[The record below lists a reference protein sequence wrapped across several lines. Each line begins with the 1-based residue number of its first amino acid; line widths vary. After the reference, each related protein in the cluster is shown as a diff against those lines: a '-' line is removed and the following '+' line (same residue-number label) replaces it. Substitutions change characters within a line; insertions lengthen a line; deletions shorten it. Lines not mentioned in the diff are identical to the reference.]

1 MNRCFDL
8 DHGDLFFLK
17 LISEL
22 IKTTF
27 HRDKEMNYDYM
38 VIGGYFLLMIIIG
51 VIFKKMASNSSSD
64 YFRGGGRMLWWM
76 VGATAFMTQ
85 FSAWTFTGAAG
96 KAFSDG
102 FTILGVFIGNI
113 LAYVAAYFYFARR
126 FRQMRV
132 DTPTEGVGR
141 RFGSTNEQFFTW
153 VIIPLSV
160 INAGVWL
167 NGLGVFAS
175 AVFKADITT
184 TIYVTGAVV
193 LLISLIGGA
202 WGVVA
207 SDFIQTLVVAVIS
220 IACAIVALVV
230 VGGPGEIIT
239 KFPSGFIMGPD
250 MHFPLLMVGSFFFFI
265 VKQLQSINNMQE
277 SYRFLNAKD
286 SPNANK
292 AALLAMG
299 LMICGAIIW
308 FIPPWASAILYPD
321 AASTYPELGAKAKDA
336 VYLVFARN
344 AMPVGTVGL
353 LMAGL
358 FAATMSSMDSAL
370 NRNSGIFVRS
380 FYANILRKGESSDK
394 ENLIAGQIVCVVN
407 GVLVIFMAQFFN
419 SLKHMSLFDLM
430 MTVATLLQS
439 PILVPLFAGIF
450 IRKTPK
456 WAPWATVCFGMV
468 VSYMIFEVVTPDV
481 VAGWFGVHHLTGREF
496 SALRLVDTI
505 AAHLIFTLGFFWAST
520 LFYNSEKDPYKE
532 GTQEF
537 FNDVDTPVVEGEG
550 QSEFDRMQRKKL
562 GLLVSIMGCGLVLMV
577 LIPNPMW
584 GRILFLGC
592 ALAVLLVGYMLMRSA
607 AKGDESVLD
616 IAAQVTG
623 QQNANHS

>member
-1 MNRCFDL
+1 
-8 DHGDLFFLK
+8 
-17 LISEL
+17 
-22 IKTTF
+22 
-27 HRDKEMNYDYM
+27 MNYDYI
-38 VIGGYFLLMIIIG
+38 VIGGYFLLMVIIG

-76 VGATAFMTQ
+76 VGSTAFMTQ

-113 LAYVAAYFYFARR
+113 IAYVAAYFYFARR

-132 DTPTEGVGR
+132 DTPTEGVRR
-141 RFGSTNEQFFTW
+141 RFGSVNEQFFTW

-220 IACAIVALVV
+220 VACAIVGLVMI
-230 VGGPGEIIT
+230 GGPTQIVDR
-239 KFPSGFIMGPD
+239 FPHGFIMGPD
-250 MHFPLLMVGSFFFFI
+250 MNFPLLMVGTFFFFI

-286 SPNANK
+286 SKNANK
-292 AALLAMG
+292 AAILALC
-299 LMICGAIIW
+299 LMICGSIIW
-308 FIPPWASAILYPD
+308 FIPPWVSAIIYPN
-321 AASTYPELGAKAKDA
+321 AAQAYPELGAKAKDA

-344 AMPVGTVGL
+344 AMPLGTVGL

-380 FYANILRKGESSDK
+380 FYSTVLRKGQSSDK
-394 ENLIAGQIVCVVN
+394 ENLAAGQIVCIVN
-407 GVLVIFMAQFFN
+407 GILVIFMAQFFN

-456 WAPWATVCFGMV
+456 WAPWVTVIFGMF

-481 VAGWFGVHHLTGREF
+481 VASWFGVHHLTSREF
-496 SALRLVDTI
+496 GALRLVDTI
-505 AAHLIFTLGFFWAST
+505 AAHLIFTLGFFWLT
-520 LFYNSEKDPYKE
+520 TIFYNPDKDPYKE
-532 GTQEF
+532 QTIEF
-537 FNDVDTPVVEGEG
+537 FKDVDTECVEEEG
-550 QSEFDRMQRKKL
+550 QSEFDRLQRQKL
-562 GLLVSIMGCGLVLMV
+562 GTLVSIMGGGLILMV

-584 GRILFLGC
+584 GRVLFLGC
-592 ALAVLLVGYMLMRSA
+592 ALVVLLVGYLLKRSA
-607 AKGDESVLD
+607 IKGEETVFDV
-616 IAAQVTG
+616 AP
-623 QQNANHS
+623 NPHH

>member
-1 MNRCFDL
+1 
-8 DHGDLFFLK
+8 
-17 LISEL
+17 
-22 IKTTF
+22 
-27 HRDKEMNYDYM
+27 MNYDYI
-38 VIGGYFLLMIIIG
+38 VIGGYFLLMVIIG
-51 VIFKKMASNSSSD
+51 VIFKKMASKSSSD

-132 DTPTEGVGR
+132 DTPTEGVRR
-141 RFGSTNEQFFTW
+141 RFGPVNEQFFTW

-175 AVFKADITT
+175 AVFKADIVT
-184 TIYVTGAVV
+184 TIWVTGIVV

-220 IACAIVALVV
+220 VACAIVALVA
-230 VGGPGEIIT
+230 VGGPGKIIT
-239 KFPSGFIMGPD
+239 DFPSGFIMGPD
-250 MHFPLLMVGSFFFFI
+250 MHFPILLVGSFFFFI

-286 SPNANK
+286 SKNASK
-292 AALLAMG
+292 AAILAMC

-321 AASTYPELGAKAKDA
+321 AAQAYPELGSKATDA

-344 AMPVGTVGL
+344 TMPLGTVGL

-380 FYANILRKGESSDK
+380 FYSNIFRKGKSSDK
-394 ENLIAGQIVCVVN
+394 ENLVAGQVVCIVN
-407 GVLVIFMAQFFN
+407 GVLVIVMAQFFN

-456 WAPWATVCFGMV
+456 WAPWVTVIFGLF
-468 VSYMIFEVVTPDV
+468 VSYMVFEIVTPNV
-481 VAGWFGVHHLTGREF
+481 VAGWFGVTHLTGREF

-505 AAHLIFTLGFFWAST
+505 AAHLIFTLGFFWLTSF
-520 LFYNSEKDPYKE
+520 LYKEENDPYIEETKA
-532 GTQEF
+532 F
-537 FNDVDTPVVEGEG
+537 FEDVDTECVAGEG
-550 QSEFDRMQRKKL
+550 QSEFDRQQRKKL
-562 GLLVSIMGCGLVLMV
+562 GMLTSVMGVGLILMV
-577 LIPNPMW
+577 LIPNPWW
-584 GRILFLGC
+584 GRLLFLFC
-592 ALAVLLVGYMLMRSA
+592 ALAILLVGYLLARSA
-607 AKGDESVLD
+607 TVGDQKVFEMAGGSTSPT
-616 IAAQVTG
+616 QTSHR
-623 QQNANHS
+623 HS

>member
-1 MNRCFDL
+1 MNFD
-8 DHGDLFFLK
+8 
-17 LISEL
+17 
-22 IKTTF
+22 
-27 HRDKEMNYDYM
+27 YV
-38 VIGGYFLLMIIIG
+38 VIGGYFLLMVIIG

-102 FTILGVFIGNI
+102 FEILGVFIGNI
-113 LAYVAAYFYFARR
+113 VSYVFAAWYFARR

-132 DTPTEGVGR
+132 DTPTEGVRR
-141 RFGSTNEQFFTW
+141 RFGSVNEQFFTW

-175 AVFKADITT
+175 AVFKADITI
-184 TIYVTGAVV
+184 TIYVTGIVV

-220 IACAIVALVV
+220 IACAVVGLVV
-230 VGGPGEIIT
+230 VGGPHKIIT
-239 KFPSGFIMGPD
+239 SFPHGFFVGPD
-250 MHFPLLMVGSFFFFI
+250 MNYPLIIVCSFLFFI

-286 SPNANK
+286 SKNASK

-299 LMICGAIIW
+299 MMIFGAIIW
-308 FIPPWASAILYPD
+308 FIPPWVSAIIYPD
-321 AASTYPELGAKAKDA
+321 AAQAYPELGAKATDA

-344 AMPVGTVGL
+344 AMPLGTVGL

-380 FYANILRKGESSDK
+380 FYSTVLRKGQSSDK
-394 ENLIAGQIVCVVN
+394 ENLIAGQVVCVVN
-407 GVLVIFMAQFFN
+407 GILVIFMAQFFN

-456 WAPWATVCFGMV
+456 WAPWVTVVFGMF
-468 VSYMIFEVVTPDV
+468 VSYMVFEVFTPSV
-481 VAGWFGVHHLTGREF
+481 VGGWFGIEHLTGRE
-496 SALRLVDTI
+496 SSDLRVITTI
-505 AAHLIFTLGFFWAST
+505 AAHLIFTLGFFCLTT
-520 LFYNSEKDPYKE
+520 LWYNPDKDPYK
-532 GTQEF
+532 QETEAF
-537 FNDVDTPVVEGEG
+537 FEDVDTECVAAEG
-550 QSEFDRMQRKKL
+550 QSEFDRMQRAKL
-562 GLLVSIMGCGLVLMV
+562 GMLVQIMGYGLLLMV

-584 GRILFLGC
+584 GRVMFLIC
-592 ALAVLLVGYMLMRSA
+592 ALIILLVGYGLKRSA
-607 AKGDESVLD
+607 KLGDKQVLHP
-616 IAAQVTG
+616 
-623 QQNANHS
+623 ANS